1 MHLSSVARISKPRNS
16 ACEEFGAPGGT
27 RTPGLLVRSQPLY
40 PSESGIARGILELVT
55 IPAKFEGGVFRP
67 LESVAIEEGTLVE
80 VHVPVEAE
88 ERPRKG
94 RSIKD
99 LPFFGMWADRDDIA
113 DGVSYVD
120 QLR

>member
-1 MHLSSVARISKPRNS
+1 MVANRK
-16 ACEEFGAPGGT
+16 GAS
-27 RTPGLLVRSQPLY
+27 L
-40 PSESGIARGILELVT
+40 SGIARGILGVVT

-88 ERPRKG
+88 ERPRKR

-120 QLR
+120 QLRDHPRG